1 MSEKN
6 LKQQI
11 HAGETLV
18 GVPISLQSN
27 RDDFDSLLEHGPY
40 DFVCADA
47 QHSAYNEER
56 LVEFCNLADEFDIP
70 VMFRI
75 KHTRQTYM
83 LGNYLDLGPSGIE
96 VPQVELESTAEEAA
110 AAFYYPSAGIR
121 SWGGNNRKGWT
132 NGRDRLEYAGWW
144 DQFGVLMLQL
154 ESVDAV
160 QNARNLAK
168 PGVDLFSFGPIDLT
182 FDIESYPNSPF
193 ESVDDCVRH
202 VVAQV
207 AHLDVFVCHRI
218 GDRENREKYAE
229 MGVTVFLE
237 LLPV

>member
-18 GVPISLQSN
+18 GVPISLQSS

-83 LGNYLDLGPSGIE
+83 LGSYLDLGPSGLE

-132 NGRDRLEYAGWW
+132 NDRDRLEYAGWW
-144 DQFGVLMLQL
+144 DEFGVLMLQL

-168 PGVDLFSFGPIDLT
+168 P
-182 FDIESYPNSPF
+182 
-193 ESVDDCVRH
+193 
-202 VVAQV
+202 VALV
-207 AHLDVFVCHRI
+207 L
-218 GDRENREKYAE
+218 AE
-229 MGVTVFLE
+229 FTPETEQQLEATLE
-237 LLPV
+237 LRHRCIEEGFAIFPSIGRASRAISRLVRYYRWRKEELKETAELSTTA